1 MSEPPISLISI
12 LVIAMAVSLT
22 NVAGYPQ
29 SSATELMDDVIRVP
43 SDGDGLKAVLNEN
56 RWSNGVVPY
65 TLAADYSNK
74 MSLF

>member
-43 SDGDGLKAVLNEN
+43 SDGDGLKAVLNGC
-56 RWSNGVVPY
+56 WSNGVVPY